1 MQFKKKNHEIHKL
14 VRTKVRSVKVDLRS
28 VKVRAIQLA
37 IHAVNSAV
45 SDPDWSELSRSQVLR
60 KLVPQVTCYHTKAR
74 SAQVSTVY
82 L

>member
-1 MQFKKKNHEIHKL
+1 M

-45 SDPDWSELSRSQVLR
+45 SDPDWSELSQVLR
-60 KLVPQVTCYHTKAR
+60 ELVPQVTCYHTKAR